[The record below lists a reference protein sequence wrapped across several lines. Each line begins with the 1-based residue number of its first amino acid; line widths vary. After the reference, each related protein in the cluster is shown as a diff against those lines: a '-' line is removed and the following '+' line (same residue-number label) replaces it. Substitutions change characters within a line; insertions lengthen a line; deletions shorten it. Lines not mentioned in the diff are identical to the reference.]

1 MQAAAIESQL
11 QDQMNHHVAVMR
23 ENHVKDL
30 LEVQNKIELIQSDLN
45 IYNSIIDETKKYSD
59 LSLHQHK
66 ESSSILLL
74 ENILKTTSPFSKQL
88 LVVKNIAESS
98 KDELVLATLAAVPI
112 SLQEKGKKKLKCYSK
127 NS

>member
-1 MQAAAIESQL
+1 
-11 QDQMNHHVAVMR
+11 MNHHVAVMR

-112 SLQEKGKKKLKCYSK
+112 SLQEKGKK
-127 NS
+127 